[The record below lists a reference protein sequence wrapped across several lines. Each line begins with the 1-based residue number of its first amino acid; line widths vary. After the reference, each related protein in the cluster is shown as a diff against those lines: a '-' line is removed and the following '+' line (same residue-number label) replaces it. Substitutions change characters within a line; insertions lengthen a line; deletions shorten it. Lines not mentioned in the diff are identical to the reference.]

1 MSSCST
7 YLAQAILN
15 HVLRGQ
21 SFTPPAQIYL
31 ALGFADFTADNVTAS
46 EVSAAW
52 YARQQITSFAAPV
65 GSGMSTSNSN
75 ALQFTAVTGSSVNV
89 SHWGLY
95 DAVTSGNLLA
105 YGAFD
110 SARVANV
117 NNVIKLA
124 ASALA
129 ITFSGMF
136 SVHLAQA
143 LINRVFRNQAYACPS
158 PYLALYT
165 TDPTAADAGA
175 EAAGAW
181 YARQSISSWAAPT
194 GTGHETSNLASLTYA
209 EVTGANVTVTHW
221 ALRDASTA
229 GNLLYF
235 KAFDSSQQLNIG
247 DVFAGAVGDL
257 AVNVN

>member
-21 SFTPPAQIYL
+21 YYTPPAGIYL
-31 ALGFADFTADNVTAS
+31 ALGLADFTANNVTAN

-52 YARQQITSFAAPV
+52 YARQQITSFEAPT

-75 ALQFTAVTGSSVNV
+75 ALQFSAVTGSAVSV

-95 DAVTSGNLLA
+95 DASTSGNLLA
-105 YGAFD
+105 YGEFT
-110 SARVANV
+110 SPRIANV
-117 NNVIKLA
+117 NNVVKVA
-124 ASALA
+124 AGSLE

-143 LINRVFRNQAYACPS
+143 LINRVFRGQAFATPT

-165 TDPTAADAGA
+165 TDPTISDAGSEVSA
-175 EAAGAW
+175 DW
-181 YARQSISSWAAPT
+181 YAREAISSWAAPA
-194 GTGHETSNLASLTYA
+194 GTGRETSNLAAFDFA
-209 EVTGANVTVTHW
+209 EVAVADVTVTHW
-221 ALRDASTA
+221 GLRDAATT
-229 GNLLYF
+229 GNLLFF
-235 KAFDSSQQLNIG
+235 KAFDDSQALNIG
-247 DVFAGAVGDL
+247 DVFAGSVGDL
-257 AVNVN
+257 VVNVN